1 MARKRTRAAGHDDDW
16 RAEAWYTPERPLPV
30 ADGITAKTTR
40 GAFGTSWWA
49 KRWIAVLGTFGW
61 GTRLQRGRTYARKGQ
76 VIRIDLAPGLVQAQV
91 QGSRATPYAVTL
103 RITPLTDTQWSTVID
118 GMAEQAIFAVQL
130 LAGAMPQDIERVF
143 DHAAVPLFP
152 QTASD
157 LVTHCS
163 CPDYANP
170 CKHIAAVY
178 YLMGERFDDDPFLI
192 FALRGRT
199 TAQLMEALHARRS
212 RQVATADHDQPV
224 GEPVPALRDLLAGF
238 YAAGPDLA
246 TIRPHIA
253 APATDAPV
261 LLQYG
266 APPGDTEH
274 DLRQLYTQLTT
285 HVLEQVFGDADPVD
299 GNVTEVGE

>member
-1 MARKRTRAAGHDDDW
+1 MARKRTSAARHDDDW
-16 RAEAWYTPERPLPV
+16 RAESWYPSERPLPV
-30 ADGITAKTTR
+30 ADGIKAKTTR

-76 VIRIDLAPGLVQAQV
+76 VVRIALAPGVVQAQV

-103 RITPLTDTQWSTVID
+103 RIAPLTDAQWTTVIER
-118 GMAEQAIFAVQL
+118 MAEQAIFAAQL
-130 LAGAMPQDIERVF
+130 LAGAMPHDIERVF
-143 DHAAVPLFP
+143 EHAAVPLFP

-192 FALRGRT
+192 FELRGRT
-199 TAQLMEALHARRS
+199 KAQLLDALQARRIRELAS
-212 RQVATADHDQPV
+212 ADHGQPV
-224 GEPVPALRDLLAGF
+224 PEPVPALRDLLDEF
-238 YAAGPDLA
+238 YAAGPDLR
-246 TIRPHIA
+246 TLHPHIA

-261 LLQYG
+261 LLRYG

-274 DLRQLYTQLTT
+274 DLRQLYQLLTT
-285 HVLEQVFGDADPVD
+285 HVLEEVFGKEED
-299 GNVTEVGE
+299 GSMSWLKLA